1 MKDRLCWSADDIKN
15 LKLNARKVDEGDE
28 ISAETRQLLEAIM
41 APDYEVYNHFV
52 AKFRQQLDTF
62 GPGRMAEQLAELERV
77 NAEITEQCDFVE
89 KDNNNLGGVN
99 KWWGP
104 ARLVG
109 YLAENAD
116 SVDEEC
122 RLMTMAELSYI
133 NRVREAQ
140 AKKYPKKK

>member
-1 MKDRLCWSADDIKN
+1 
-15 LKLNARKVDEGDE
+15 
-28 ISAETRQLLEAIM
+28 M

-109 YLAENAD
+109 YLVMRHEPSTSLFVVYSELARVQLRVQLRVSAHAQAENAD